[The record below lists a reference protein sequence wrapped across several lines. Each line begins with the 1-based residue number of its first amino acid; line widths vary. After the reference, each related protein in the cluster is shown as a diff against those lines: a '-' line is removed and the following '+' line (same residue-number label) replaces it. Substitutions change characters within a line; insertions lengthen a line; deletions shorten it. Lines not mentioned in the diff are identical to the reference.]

1 MRYIA
6 FAISLAL
13 AATAQAMA
21 GDWKPYGNARYNYWI
36 DVPPDFSAIE
46 ESANG
51 DGGTAQ
57 SPDGNATLAVWGSYP
72 SEGGFAKE
80 VKWRIAQEETEG
92 WSVAYQRQ
100 KPKWAVWSG
109 VKGGR
114 VYYERAIPVC
124 GDVVAY
130 FRLEYDKTR
139 SKAFDPVVARLV
151 KSLRGGR
158 C

>member
-6 FAISLAL
+6 FAVVL
-13 AATAQAMA
+13 AATAQTMA
-21 GDWKPYGNARYNYWI
+21 DDWKPYANARYNYWI
-36 DVPPDFSAIE
+36 DIPPNFSAIE
-46 ESANG
+46 ESGNG

-80 VKWRIAQEETEG
+80 VKWRIGQEESGG

-109 VKGGR
+109 AKGDR

-124 GDVVAY
+124 GGAVAY

-139 SKAFDPVVARLV
+139 SKTFDPVVARLA
-151 KSLRGGR
+151 KSLRGAR

>member
-6 FAISLAL
+6 FAVCIAL
-13 AATAQAMA
+13 AATAQAVA

-36 DVPPDFSAIE
+36 DVPSDFSAME

-57 SPDGNATLAVWGSYP
+57 SPDGRARLAVWGSHP
-72 SEGGFAKE
+72 SEGGFAND
-80 VKWRIAQEETEG
+80 VIWRVGQEESEG
-92 WSVAYQRQ
+92 WSVAYKRQ
-100 KPKWAVWSG
+100 KSSWAAWSG
-109 VKGGR
+109 SKGDR

-124 GDVVAY
+124 NGAVAY
-130 FRLEYDKTR
+130 FRLEYDKAQA
-139 SKAFDPVVARLV
+139 KVFDPVIARLV
-151 KSLRGGR
+151 KSLRGGH